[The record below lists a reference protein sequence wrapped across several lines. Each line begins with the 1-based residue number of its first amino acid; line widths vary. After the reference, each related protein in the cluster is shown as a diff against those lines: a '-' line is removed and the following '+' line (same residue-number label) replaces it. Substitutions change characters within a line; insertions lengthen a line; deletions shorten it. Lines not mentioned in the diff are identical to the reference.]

1 MANYRYKRRRDGS
14 RYRVYSGATKKR
26 TSYSRKGSR
35 GYRRDWDGDTI
46 MGYGDYY
53 KRGRKIGMGNGP
65 PRIRNTKGGC
75 IISHREY
82 LLDVPSSNAFSTL
95 VMPLNPGMPNTM
107 PWLSRTA
114 QNFEEWLP
122 RGICVEFKSMS
133 SDNPNTALPALG
145 TVVIATQYNSSNPD
159 FVNKSQMENYEF
171 ATSCKPSRSMLHCVE
186 TARSQTVQDEY
197 YTRTG
202 PLGANQDIKFY
213 DLGKTQVSVV
223 GAPLAADGSIIGEL
237 WITYEIELR
246 KPKIPTDPLVEVAH
260 FILPSAGV
268 NGEAPLTPFGTTVT
282 TFLPTSGSTMAA
294 QLVGGAANGTI
305 RFGPNARGRYMVTMV
320 MLWTTGGTTGTW
332 TIGNLNGCNLLNG
345 WRNNTQSI
353 GGELDSGTST
363 AITTNVSFIVNIT
376 GENASCT
383 VSNNSTAVGGFNN
396 AADVYIIE
404 LPDTLN

>member
-1 MANYRYKRRRDGS
+1 MANYRYKRRRDGT
-14 RYRVYSGATKKR
+14 RYRVYGGYRKQR
-26 TSYSRKGSR
+26 TSTSRR
-35 GYRRDWDGDTI
+35 GYRGWDGDTI

-53 KRGRKIGMGNGP
+53 KRGQKIGMGNGP

-95 VMPLNPGMPNTM
+95 VMPLNPGMSNTM

-202 PLGANQDIKFY
+202 PLDANQDIKFY

-223 GAPLAADGSIIGEL
+223 GAPAAADGSIIGEL

-246 KPKIPTDPLVEVAH
+246 KPKIPADPQVAVAH
-260 FILPSAGV
+260 FQLPASII
-268 NGEAPLTPFGTTVT
+268 GESPLTPFGTGAGTI
-282 TFLPTSGSTMAA
+282 LPTSGSTLNAT
-294 QLVGGAANGTI
+294 LVGGAANGTI
-305 RFGPNARGRYMVTMV
+305 NFGPNANGLYLITCQFNWMNVGTPGF
-320 MLWTTGGTTGTW
+320 WT
-332 TIGNLNGCNLLNG
+332 LAAVSGCSLVNA
-345 WRNNTQSI
+345 WVNNTQSQCA
-353 GGELDSGTST
+353 EQDAMST
-363 AITTNVSFIVNIT
+363 TASTNNVAFIVKVT
-376 GENASCT
+376 GASASFT
-383 VSNNSTAVGGFNN
+383 MSSSSTQAGGAQTSN
-396 AADVYIIE
+396 DVYICE
-404 LPDTLN
+404 LPDSLN